1 MLQQFTVSLPTQI
14 SNIGLFI
21 FYYYPMSRILHKWLI
36 VVFICTCFS
45 SWVLHPIYVS
55 VTEIEHNATDKTLE
69 VSCKIF
75 TDDFEKV
82 LRTTFKTHVDLIN
95 PTNRAAMDK
104 LVNDYVQQHLKLNVD
119 GNAINMKYLGY
130 EIIEEG
136 VYSYYE
142 AAGITQ
148 VKNISIF
155 NNILYEHTPEQMG
168 LMHITVGG
176 NRKSTKLNNPES
188 KASLQF

>member
-1 MLQQFTVSLPTQI
+1 MGRL
-14 SNIGLFI
+14 
-21 FYYYPMSRILHKWLI
+21 LHKWLI
-36 VVFICTCFS
+36 AVFICTSFTNA
-45 SWVLHPIYVS
+45 VVHPIFVS
-55 VTEIEHNATDKTLE
+55 MTEIEHNASQKTLE

-82 LRTTFKTHVDLIN
+82 LRTAYKTKVDLIN

-104 LVNDYVQQHLKLNVD
+104 LVNDYVQQHFKLTVD
-119 GNAINMKYLGY
+119 NKAVTLKYLGY

-142 AAGITQ
+142 AAGISQ

-155 NNILYEHTPEQMG
+155 NNLLYEHTPEQMG
-168 LMHITVGG
+168 LMHITVSG

-188 KASLQF
+188 RASLNF

>member
-1 MLQQFTVSLPTQI
+1 
-14 SNIGLFI
+14 
-21 FYYYPMSRILHKWLI
+21 
-36 VVFICTCFS
+36 
-45 SWVLHPIYVS
+45 
-55 VTEIEHNATDKTLE
+55 
-69 VSCKIF
+69 
-75 TDDFEKV
+75 
-82 LRTTFKTHVDLIN
+82 
-95 PTNRAAMDK
+95 MDK
-104 LVNDYVQQHLKLNVD
+104 LVNDYVQQHLKLTVD
-119 GNAINMKYLGY
+119 GKAINMKYLGY

-155 NNILYEHTPEQMG
+155 NNILYEHTPEQIG

-188 KASLQF
+188 KVSLQF

>member
-1 MLQQFTVSLPTQI
+1 MA
-14 SNIGLFI
+14 
-21 FYYYPMSRILHKWLI
+21 RILHKWLI
-36 VVFICTCFS
+36 AVFICTSFTNA
-45 SWVLHPIYVS
+45 VVHPIFVS
-55 VTEIEHNATDKTLE
+55 VTEIEHNASQKTLE

-82 LRTTFKTHVDLIN
+82 LRTAYKTKVDLIN
-95 PTNRAAMDK
+95 PTNKAAMDK
-104 LVNDYVQQHLKLNVD
+104 LVNDYVQQHLKLTVD
-119 GNAINMKYLGY
+119 GKAITMRYLGY

-142 AAGITQ
+142 APGISQ

-155 NNILYEHTPEQMG
+155 NNLLYEHTPEQMG
-168 LMHITVGG
+168 LMHITVSG

-188 KASLQF
+188 KATLQF

>member
-1 MLQQFTVSLPTQI
+1 MGRF
-14 SNIGLFI
+14 
-21 FYYYPMSRILHKWLI
+21 LHKWLAAL
-36 VVFICTCFS
+36 FICIFFTNA
-45 SWVLHPIYVS
+45 WVHPIYVS
-55 VTEIEHNATDKTLE
+55 VTEIEHNAAEKTLE

-82 LRTTFKTHVDLIN
+82 LRTEYKTPVDLIN
-95 PTNRAAMDK
+95 PKNKAAMDK
-104 LVNDYVQQHLKLNVD
+104 LVNAYVQQHLKLTID
-119 GNAINMKYLGY
+119 GKAISMKYLGY

-142 AAGITQ
+142 ATGITQ

-155 NNILYEHTPEQMG
+155 NNLLYKHTIEQMG
-168 LMHITVGG
+168 LMHVTVGG

-188 KASLQF
+188 IAILNF

>member
-1 MLQQFTVSLPTQI
+1 M
-14 SNIGLFI
+14 G
-21 FYYYPMSRILHKWLI
+21 RILHKWLI
-36 VVFICTCFS
+36 ASLICISFS
-45 SWVLHPIYVS
+45 SAVLHPIFVS
-55 VTEIEHNATDKTLE
+55 VTEIEHNPTDKTLE

-82 LRTTFKTHVDLIN
+82 LRTAYKTNVDLIN
-95 PTNRAAMDK
+95 PTNRPAMDK
-104 LVNDYVQQHLKLNVD
+104 LVSDYVQQHLKLTVD
-119 GNAINMKYLGY
+119 GKAINMKYLGY

-142 AAGITQ
+142 AAGISQ

-155 NNILYEHTPEQMG
+155 NNLLYEHTPEQMG
-168 LMHITVGG
+168 LMHITVSG

-188 KASLQF
+188 RANILF

>member
-1 MLQQFTVSLPTQI
+1 MLKQFAVSLLAQL

-21 FYYYPMSRILHKWLI
+21 FYYYSMGRILHKWLI
-36 VVFICTCFS
+36 VGFIYTCFS

-82 LRTTFKTHVDLIN
+82 LRTAYKTHVDLIN
-95 PTNRAAMDK
+95 PTNKAAMDK
-104 LVNDYVQQHLKLNVD
+104 LVNDYVQKHLKLTVD
-119 GNAINMKYLGY
+119 GKVIAMKYLGY

-142 AAGITQ
+142 AAGISQ

-155 NNILYEHTPEQMG
+155 NNLLYEHTPEQMG
-168 LMHITVGG
+168 LMHITVSG

-188 KASLQF
+188 RATILF